1 MKNSLNHTINLAGRL
16 IDLSTPKVMGI
27 LNITPDSFYDG
38 SRYLKEEDIEKRIL
52 QLINDGADFID
63 IGGCSTRPGS
73 YSPSPEEEWS
83 RISLGLKLLSAIS
96 PGFPAS
102 VDTFRSEITIKAV
115 ELYGPVIIN
124 DISGG
129 NLDKKMW
136 DTVAELKVPYVLSH
150 MRGAPENMDSFCEYK
165 DVVSEVITEL
175 SWKLNEL
182 FRKGVCDVII
192 DPGFGFAKTIDQ
204 NFKILAEL
212 QEFIKMDQPLLV
224 GVSRKSMIYKTL
236 GISPQD
242 SLCGTVALDTVAL
255 MKGANILRVHDVKE
269 SVEIVK
275 LVNIMNSV

>member
-102 VDTFRSEITIKAV
+102 VDTFRSEIAIKAV
-115 ELYGPVIIN
+115 DLYGPMIIN

-136 DTVAELKVPYVLSH
+136 ETVAELKVPYVLSH
-150 MRGAPENMDSFCEYK
+150 MRGTPENMDSFCEYK

-212 QEFIKMDQPLLV
+212 QEFVKMNQPLLV

-269 SVEIVK
+269 AVEIVK

>member
-73 YSPSPEEEWS
+73 YSPSPEEEWT

-96 PGFPAS
+96 PDFPAS
-102 VDTFRSEITIKAV
+102 VDTFRSEIAIKAV

-150 MRGAPENMDSFCEYK
+150 MRGTPENMDSFCEYK

-182 FRKGVCDVII
+182 FRKGVCDVIV

-212 QEFIKMDQPLLV
+212 QEFVKMDQPLLV

-242 SLCGTVALDTVAL
+242 SLCGTVALETVAL

-269 SVEIVK
+269 AVEIVK

>member
-1 MKNSLNHTINLAGRL
+1 MKDSLKHTINLAGRL

-38 SRYLKEEDIEKRIL
+38 ARYLKEEDIEKRIL
-52 QLINDGADFID
+52 QLISDGADFID

-73 YSPSPEEEWS
+73 YPPSPEEEWA

-102 VDTFRSEITIKAV
+102 VDTFRSEIAIKAI

-150 MRGAPENMDSFCEYK
+150 MRGTPENMDSFCEYK

-212 QEFIKMDQPLLV
+212 QEFVKMDQPLLV

-269 SVEIVK
+269 AVEIVK